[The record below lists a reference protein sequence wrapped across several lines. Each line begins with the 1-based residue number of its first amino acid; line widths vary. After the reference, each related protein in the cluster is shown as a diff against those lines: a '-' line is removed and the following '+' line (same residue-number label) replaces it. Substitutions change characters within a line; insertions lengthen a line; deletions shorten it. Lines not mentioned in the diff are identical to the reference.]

1 MDGGVRYK
9 KLIEEDHRPK
19 MREYEK
25 KIRGRPE
32 FFGVIVGANQLN
44 DNF

>member
-25 KIRGRPE
+25 KNQRPE
-32 FFGVIVGANQLN
+32 FFGVIVGANQIN
-44 DNF
+44 DNL